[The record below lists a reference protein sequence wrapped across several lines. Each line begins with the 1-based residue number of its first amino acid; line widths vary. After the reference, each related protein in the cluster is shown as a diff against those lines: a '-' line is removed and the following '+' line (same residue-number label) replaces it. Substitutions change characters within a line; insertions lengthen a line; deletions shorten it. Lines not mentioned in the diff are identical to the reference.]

1 MCYSMRDRRTIS
13 ALLCDHQHAKRR
25 GNAVRKTGNKKN
37 LQSILQNRSWSFS
50 SIYLELPDIFAIDDI
65 SKCTSI
71 SAAKYGL
78 SN

>member
-1 MCYSMRDRRTIS
+1 MR
-13 ALLCDHQHAKRR
+13 
-25 GNAVRKTGNKKN
+25 NAEEMQLEKLEIKKN

-50 SIYLELPDIFAIDDI
+50 SINLELPDIFAIDDI